1 MVVFIFLKV
10 NHGSCPTRDPTMVL
24 LYISCGS
31 YFPVV
36 QPLLVHIASS
46 NTTGVIQSD
55 PIEAGHRNCKV
66 TVVSTNLSGE
76 TVSEMHTFSELW
88 RYISLLSDYH
98 KAK

>member
-31 YFPVV
+31 YSPVV
-36 QPLLVHIASS
+36 GPFPVHIASS
-46 NTTGVIQSD
+46 NTTGVIQSN

-66 TVVSTNLSGE
+66 TVVSKNLSEKTVNE
-76 TVSEMHTFSELW
+76 THTFSELW
-88 RYISLLSDYH
+88 RYISLLIMSDYH
-98 KAK
+98 